1 MWPIEDFAMNGMKRA
16 RKARSSVMEGG
27 GRYAGQQPDTIR
39 RRLMPVVST
48 M

>member
-1 MWPIEDFAMNGMKRA
+1 MWSIQNFAMTGMKRA

-39 RRLMPVVST
+39 HRLMPVVST